1 MNKLSNKAKL
11 CILFISIVVTSIC
24 LIKLLLHHDNE
35 TSCIQVD
42 SKDIISTY
50 KSKYSQLDLYKQND
64 KLIINAYSNSKFDE
78 PNQLIIPFK
87 GEITKDDILVKWK
100 TIGGMTVDED
110 SDSIIVVNLIIKKD
124 GKTIC
129 NENINLCE
137 KGMEIFNDYIG
148 K

>member
-1 MNKLSNKAKL
+1 M
-11 CILFISIVVTSIC
+11 
-24 LIKLLLHHDNE
+24 HHDNK

-87 GEITKDDILVKWK
+87 GEITKDEIL
-100 TIGGMTVDED
+100 
-110 SDSIIVVNLIIKKD
+110 
-124 GKTIC
+124 
-129 NENINLCE
+129 
-137 KGMEIFNDYIG
+137 YR
-148 K
+148 

>member
-11 CILFISIVVTSIC
+11 CILFISIVVTCIC
-24 LIKLLLHHDNE
+24 LITLLLHHDNK

-87 GEITKDDILVKWK
+87 GEITKDEIL
-100 TIGGMTVDED
+100 
-110 SDSIIVVNLIIKKD
+110 
-124 GKTIC
+124 
-129 NENINLCE
+129 
-137 KGMEIFNDYIG
+137 YR
-148 K
+148 

>member
-1 MNKLSNKAKL
+1 M
-11 CILFISIVVTSIC
+11 
-24 LIKLLLHHDNE
+24 
-35 TSCIQVD
+35 
-42 SKDIISTY
+42 
-50 KSKYSQLDLYKQND
+50 YKQND

-110 SDSIIVVNLIIKKD
+110 SDSIIVVNVIIKKD